1 MSVLVRLT
9 VRCLQHVCLT
19 IAVALVFH
27 TDLDSPFGPTFGL
40 EDPTAYQ
47 LFREDIEARKV
58 HFDILL
64 VSTFLVCIPGCDSPA
79 WQMISS
85 LPHTR
90 QRLPSQGACHRSR
103 HQAGRYGPSW

>member
-1 MSVLVRLT
+1 M
-9 VRCLQHVCLT
+9 RCLQHVCLT

-58 HFDILL
+58 HFDFLL
-64 VSTFLVCIPGCDSPA
+64 VSTFIVCIPGCASSAWPA
-79 WQMISS
+79 TPPRC
-85 LPHTR
+85 LTR
-90 QRLPSQGACHRSR
+90 DNACALS
-103 HQAGRYGPSW
+103 ALAIAVVTKLALVGRVLR